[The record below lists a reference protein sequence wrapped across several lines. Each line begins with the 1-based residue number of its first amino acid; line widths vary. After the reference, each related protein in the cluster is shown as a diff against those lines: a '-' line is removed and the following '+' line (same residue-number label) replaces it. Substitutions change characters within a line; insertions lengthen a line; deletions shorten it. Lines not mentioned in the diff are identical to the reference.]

1 MHGSPNQEIHD
12 HYDETKAGSNVQ
24 ADFKWVYFT
33 DSLDLAEQFAHE
45 QLPWSSDFRTVLWK
59 RGHLY
64 KSYVNITNPL
74 NLNTATPEQ
83 LLPFFKEEGLTK
95 NRNKE
100 KRLSNL
106 EWHPQFI
113 KFHIDMDKVEKA
125 WYDGIIAGI
134 WKEWEWNEYIVF
146 KGSQAKNI
154 WEVKK
159 S

>member
-12 HYDETKAGSNVQ
+12 YYDETKAGSNVH

-33 DSLDLAEQFAHE
+33 DNLDLAEQFAHE
-45 QLPWSSDFRTVLWK
+45 QLPWSSAFRTVLWK

-83 LLPFFKEEGLTK
+83 LLPFFKEDVLTK
-95 NRNKE
+95 NRDKE
-100 KRLSNL
+100 KRLSHL

-113 KFHIDMDKVEKA
+113 KFHIDMNKVEGA
-125 WYDGIIAGI
+125 GYDGIIAGI